1 MTAAGAETSSDLRL
15 ALSQVLGRLQSQP
28 SRTWSIIITFY
39 GDALLPRGDSL
50 WLGTLHSFFQGL
62 NIADGVVRTAMSR
75 LAADGW
81 LERNKVG
88 RNSFYRLTEKGRAVF
103 AEAAER
109 IYHLKAA
116 EWDGRF
122 VLIVPSPASDR
133 DQLRAALEAAGFGA
147 PGPGL
152 WIAPSSWPVPQA
164 AAGEIRLRAHG
175 DNADLKVLAA
185 RAWPLGEI
193 AEAYQHFIDAFAP
206 LLAAL
211 DKGMKPSDLDAIMAR
226 VLMIHEYRRIVLR
239 DPALPGEI
247 LPENWPGR
255 AARELCAALYR
266 HLAMPSENWLDR
278 NGLDESGDLPQPRFA
293 IQSRFN

>member
-1 MTAAGAETSSDLRL
+1 MTTAGAETHSDLRL

-50 WLGTLHSFFQGL
+50 WLGTLHSFFKGL
-62 NIADGVVRTAMSR
+62 DIADGVVRTAMSR

-88 RNSFYRLTEKGRAVF
+88 RNSFYRLTEKGRGVF

-109 IYHLKAA
+109 IYHLKTA
-116 EWDGRF
+116 EWDGKF
-122 VLIVPSPASDR
+122 ALLVPSPTSDR
-133 DQLRAALEAAGFGA
+133 DQLRAALEEAGYGA

-164 AAGEIRLRAHG
+164 AAGEIRLQAEGDASDLRA
-175 DNADLKVLAA
+175 LAA

-193 AEAYQHFIDAFAP
+193 AEAYEHFMAAFAP

-211 DKGMKPSDLDAIMAR
+211 EKGMKPSELDAIMAR

-239 DPALPGEI
+239 DPALPAEI
-247 LPENWPGR
+247 LPEHWPGR

-266 HLAMPSENWLDR
+266 HLAGPSENWLDR
-278 NGLDESGDLPQPRFA
+278 NGLDELGTLPPPRFA
-293 IQSRFN
+293 IQNRFN